1 MRVALYCPLKH
12 PDHPVPS
19 GDRRMARQI
28 LAALRK
34 AGHQAEVACRFGS
47 RDGRGDPAR
56 QVRIARTGTALGHAL
71 ARRYARRPAAA
82 AARPEAWITY
92 HLYHKAPDH
101 LGPVVAAAL
110 DIPYL
115 VIEAS
120 DAPKRATGP
129 WETGFRAA
137 RHALAAADLV
147 MPMTRLD
154 AVCLARLLPPE
165 RLRLLPPFLDDIGVF
180 QAARTGRDQA
190 RARLAAMAGLDPA
203 RPWLL
208 AVGMMRAGDKLDSY
222 RVIGRMLADPALATA
237 PLHLLVAGDGPA
249 RTDVMAALEPAGG
262 GRVHFLGALAPAPLA
277 AAMAASDILVWP
289 AVREAYGMALLEAQ
303 AAGLPVVAGRTGGVP
318 DVVEDGVTGLLAPP
332 EDAAALAALT
342 RRLIDDQGTRA
353 RLATA
358 AAGRASAR
366 DLAAAAAALDDA
378 LLRAAR
384 NHAARRP
391 RSTEETR

>member
-28 LAALRK
+28 LAALRH
-34 AGHQAEVACRFGS
+34 AGHDTVLACRFGS
-47 RDGRGDPAR
+47 RDGRGDPDR
-56 QVRIARTGTALGHAL
+56 QARIARIGTALGQML
-71 ARRYARRPAAA
+71 ARRYMRPAAA
-82 AARPEAWITY
+82 AARPDAWITY

-129 WETGFRAA
+129 WQAGFHAA

-154 AVCLARLLPPE
+154 AVCLGRLLPAD
-165 RLRLLPPFLDDIGVF
+165 RLRLLPPFLDDIGLF
-180 QAARTGRDQA
+180 QAARADRDRA
-190 RARLAAMAGLDPA
+190 RARLAAAAGLDPA

-208 AVGMMRAGDKLDSY
+208 AVGMMRTGDKLDSY
-222 RVIGRMLADPALATA
+222 RVIGRMLADPALAAT
-237 PLHLLVAGDGPA
+237 PLHLLVAGDGLA
-249 RTDVMAALEPAGG
+249 RAEVTAALEPAAA

-318 DVVEDGVTGLLAPP
+318 DVVDDGVTGLLAPP

-342 RRLIDDQGTRA
+342 RRLIDDRQTRA
-353 RLATA
+353 RLAA
-358 AAGRASAR
+358 AAGRRAASR

-378 LLRAAR
+378 LAAAAL

-391 RSTEETR
+391 RPMEETR